1 MEICSTMVVG
11 KIPDI
16 CHYRYQFEI
25 AITSTNADANI
36 RDT

>member
-16 CHYRYQFEI
+16 CHYQFEI
-25 AITSTNADANI
+25 AITITNADANI